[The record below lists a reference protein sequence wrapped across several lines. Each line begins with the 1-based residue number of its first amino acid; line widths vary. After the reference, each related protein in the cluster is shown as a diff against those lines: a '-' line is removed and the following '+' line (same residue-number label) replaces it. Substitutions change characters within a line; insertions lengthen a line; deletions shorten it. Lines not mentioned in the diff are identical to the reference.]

1 MKSPNDRL
9 FDVDKVLLIC
19 AHQWKEDC
27 FAAII
32 YYLEICELIIQN
44 NFDKLTVVTTYLAF
58 KK

>member
-1 MKSPNDRL
+1 M
-9 FDVDKVLLIC
+9 
-19 AHQWKEDC
+19 EDC
-27 FAAII
+27 FAARI